1 MKRLKVEPQHGHST
15 DPPRYRR
22 RRIAPSTLC
31 RYRPGA
37 IASNRRRA
45 GDRTAGPRPTPMS
58 RRLPAPAAASFDHV
72 ALTPEEREAAVDAS
86 ARKIGRAP
94 LVF

>member
-1 MKRLKVEPQHGHST
+1 
-15 DPPRYRR
+15 
-22 RRIAPSTLC
+22 
-31 RYRPGA
+31 
-37 IASNRRRA
+37 
-45 GDRTAGPRPTPMS
+45 MS